1 MSIELFEFSWGKY
14 IFLGA
19 VCIAQSIFAKWWM
32 AGHPIWL
39 IFSAA
44 FWGLIFFTPLL
55 FDIVPRIFKSPHHRA
70 LAEFQGIYYSFGG
83 QRVRVFYSDKL
94 VWLATTDVYVALGL
108 EIAKDD
114 MRRLLLG
121 KRHRVIPN
129 TEIVGIS
136 EEHLR
141 SFVTGTRANEA
152 EKFNLWFERGI
163 LLPIRNKVRDG
174 LSIAEEVMAETPD

>member
-1 MSIELFEFSWGKY
+1 MFEFSWKKY
-14 IFLGA
+14 IYLGV
-19 VCIAQSIFAKWWM
+19 VCIAQNIFAKWWM

-39 IFSAA
+39 VFAAA
-44 FWGLIFFTPLL
+44 FWGLIFFTPLM
-55 FDIVPRIFKSPHHRA
+55 FDIVPLLYWTHHRMS
-70 LAEFQGIYYSFGG
+70 LAEFQGIHYTFDGK
-83 QRVRVFYSDKL
+83 RVRVIYSDKL
-94 VWLATTDVYVALGL
+94 IWLATTDVYNDL
-108 EIAKDD
+108 ELVLTKND

-136 EEHLR
+136 EEHFR

-152 EKFNLWFERGI
+152 EKFNLWFERNV

-174 LSIAEEVMAETPD
+174 LPVAEEVMAKTQD